1 MKKDIETILENQGQ
15 IDKKHKLNTCPNQ
28 IIKDE
33 ILNELETSGATLERL
48 DELSKKIDIFRYRG
62 QITIHG
68 IFSELL
74 NNRIGSYKNIF
85 QNQNKSIGVKWD
97 AIDYEKKSNIY
108 SKLNYFGFSTIHN
121 SKDFAVVRTFR
132 VSTKD
137 EYNEKLT
144 ELKAIEQ
151 RIDKSLFFGY
161 SGIYTYKIFGF
172 VYLQLVVSINAIYE
186 KNVNTLL
193 SQIAGVPFEQ
203 IEQIIDDRIKQH
215 EIERIES
222 QKRWEQEEAEE
233 KAIIDAFIKNNPIL
247 GCENVTKYEL
257 KEGDIL
263 IKADVNSKN
272 IPFYIYKKVVKVKRS
287 FYLQRIKIETG
298 EKDVYSN
305 GSKIVENMKYTGL
318 IIKNNVT
325 TQKVEKVPETKE
337 NAPKKENKIEYI
349 SGIEL
354 IDYSEKAVAV
364 IGETK
369 KYKDTLKAMGGRFNF
384 NLNCGAGWIFPKTKM
399 SELKTKL
406 QLN

>member
-15 IDKKHKLNTCPNQ
+15 IDKKHKLNTCTNQ

-121 SKDFAVVRTFR
+121 SKDFAVVRTFG
-132 VSTKD
+132 VQTKD

-161 SGIYTYKIFGF
+161 SGIYTYKNFGF